1 MSRVIEYLNGNKIH
15 PGSTILNGENRSF
28 LFGDG
33 LFETIRIYNGKP
45 LFLSSHIERMMFG
58 MDRMCLEHPLDS
70 FEKHMQEFIFQT
82 VQSEK
87 IATGRARLTVF
98 RDSSGFYTPS
108 DLNSS
113 WHLIIRENEPKDSI
127 EVAECK
133 VVLFPNMRKDNSIVS
148 RFKTTSSL
156 LYVMAGIHAASSGAD
171 DCIIMNNENRLV
183 ESHTSNLF
191 LKSEKE
197 FHTPPITEGCIEGI
211 MRRHLIG
218 IMNRNGIVVREIP
231 LTKAD
236 LLNADEVLLTN
247 VINWVK
253 NVTEF
258 ENRKYTVGSAEMLN
272 KLISEHISSA
282 H

>member
-1 MSRVIEYLNGNKIH
+1 MSRIVEYLNGNKIH

-33 LFETIRIYNGKP
+33 LFETIRIFNGKP
-45 LFLSSHIERMMFG
+45 QFLSSHIERMIFG
-58 MDRMCLEHPLDS
+58 MDRMCLEHPLEA
-70 FEKHMQEFIFQT
+70 FEKHMHEFISVT
-82 VQSEK
+82 VQTERISN
-87 IATGRARLTVF
+87 GRARLTIY
-98 RDSSGFYTPS
+98 RDASGFYTPS

-113 WHLIIRENEPKDSI
+113 WHLVIRENEAKDLTTF
-127 EVAECK
+127 AKCK
-133 VVLFPNMRKDNSIVS
+133 LVLFPSMRKDNSMVS

-156 LYVMAGIHAASSGAD
+156 IYVMAGLHAASSGAEE
-171 DCIIMNNENRLV
+171 CIIMNNENRLV

-191 LKSEKE
+191 LKNGNEYY
-197 FHTPPITEGCIEGI
+197 TPPVTEGCIDGV

-218 IMNRNGIVVREIP
+218 IMNRNDITVREIP

-247 VINWVK
+247 VMNWVK

-258 ENRKYTVGSAEMLN
+258 ENRKYSAESAEKLN
-272 KLISEHISSA
+272 KLVSDYLSGFN
-282 H
+282 

>member
-1 MSRVIEYLNGNKIH
+1 MSRIIEYLNGNRIH

-33 LFETIRIYNGKP
+33 LFETIRIFNGKP
-45 LFLSSHIERMMFG
+45 QFLSSHIERAMFG
-58 MDRMCLEHPLDS
+58 MDRMCLEHPMET
-70 FEKHMQEFIFQT
+70 FEKQIHDIISNT

-87 IATGRARLTVF
+87 ILNGRARLTLY
-98 RDSSGFYTPS
+98 RDASGFYTPS

-113 WHLIIRENEPKDSI
+113 WHLMIREGEAKDLSQ
-127 EVAECK
+127 VADCK
-133 VVLFPNMRKDNSIVS
+133 VVLFPSMRKDNSMVS

-156 LYVMAGIHAASSGAD
+156 IYVLAGIHAASSGAD
-171 DCIIMNNENRLV
+171 ECIIMNNENRLV

-191 LKSEKE
+191 LKNGNEYY
-197 FHTPPITEGCIEGI
+197 TPPLTEGCIEGV

-218 IMNRNGIVVREIP
+218 IMNRNDIPVREIP

-236 LLNADEVLLTN
+236 LLDAEEVLLTN
-247 VINWVK
+247 VMNWVK

-258 ENRKYTVGSAEMLN
+258 ENRKYSVGSAEKLN
-272 KLISEHISSA
+272 KLVLEHLNT
-282 H
+282 